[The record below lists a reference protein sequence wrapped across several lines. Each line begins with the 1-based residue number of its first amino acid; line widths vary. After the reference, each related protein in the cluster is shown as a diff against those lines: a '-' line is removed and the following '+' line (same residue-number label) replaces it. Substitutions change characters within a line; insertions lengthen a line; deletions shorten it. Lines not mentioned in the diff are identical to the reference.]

1 MVRINSVKKNAA
13 ILVGAAALGAVSG
26 ANAAAIPAGQ
36 GQGNAAILDIEA
48 TVLRLPV
55 SVAARHR
62 NPVLCTGD
70 IQRQWLTA
78 GRTATAHLCATGAR
92 QCQARVEGT
101 EGQARSVAERPR
113 H

>member
-48 TVLRLPV
+48 SVLRLPV
-55 SVAARHR
+55 SP
-62 NPVLCTGD
+62 ND
-70 IQRQWLTA
+70 INLS
-78 GRTATAHLCATGAR
+78 L
-92 QCQARVEGT
+92 EGST
-101 EGQARSVAERPR
+101 PWIT